1 MKINTIKIII
11 LNIILLV
18 IILFISDYS
27 IYLKFKQ
34 DYIKNLASES
44 LKIYPP
50 ISYID
55 NYKSNYSTQS
65 YIFQER
71 NKNNFN
77 YLRKNIY
84 NTSYN
89 KKGSIIFFGCSYT
102 FGIELSDEQT
112 LSNKIAKKLNIN
124 VYNFGI
130 CASGIQHMLSLL
142 QNNIFY
148 NLIKEEPKY
157 AIYTIIPDH
166 FGRLQKYI
174 FPSPM
179 MANGINLHYE
189 LKNSKLKKRYI
200 PLNIF
205 SKSFLVK
212 SFFYQIDTKINDSE
226 PNTKEQNNILAYY
239 IFTESFKILKKK
251 YPNIKF
257 IILRYE
263 TEEDLAEEYED
274 KEIWE
279 NLKKQGIIIINS
291 SDLIGRKFRYASEDT
306 CEDDYHPSEK
316 AWELLIPKLIEKIDL

>member
-1 MKINTIKIII
+1 MKKNIIKIII
-11 LNIILLV
+11 FNIILLV
-18 IILFISDYS
+18 IILFIADYS

-34 DYIKNLASES
+34 DYIKNLTYES

-55 NYKSNYSTQS
+55 NYKSNYSAQS
-65 YIFQER
+65 YIFQKR

-77 YLRKNIY
+77 YFRNNIY
-84 NTSYN
+84 NKNYN
-89 KKGSIIFFGCSYT
+89 NKSIIFFGCSYT
-102 FGIELSDEQT
+102 FGAQLSDEQT
-112 LSNKIAKKLNIN
+112 LSNKLAKKLNIN

-142 QNNIFY
+142 QNNNFY

-179 MANGINLHYE
+179 MENGINLQYE

-200 PLNIF
+200 PLNLF
-205 SKSFLVK
+205 SKSFLVR
-212 SFFYQIDTKINDSE
+212 SIYYQIDTKRNDFE
-226 PNTKEQNNILAYY
+226 PNIKEQNNLLAYY

-263 TEEDLAEEYED
+263 TEEDLAEEYENE
-274 KEIWE
+274 KIWE
-279 NLKKQGIIIINS
+279 DLKKQGIIIINS
-291 SDLIGRKFRYASEDT
+291 SDLIGRKFKYASEDT
-306 CEDDYHPSEK
+306 CEDKYHPSEK
-316 AWELLIPKLIEKIDL
+316 AWDLLIDKLTEELQF

>member
-1 MKINTIKIII
+1 MKKNIIKIII

-18 IILFISDYS
+18 IIIFIADYS

-34 DYIKNLASES
+34 DYIKNLDSES
-44 LKIYPP
+44 LKLYPP

-55 NYKSNYSTQS
+55 NYKSNYSPQS
-65 YIFQER
+65 YIFQKI

-77 YLRKNIY
+77 YFRNNIY
-84 NTSYN
+84 NKNYN
-89 KKGSIIFFGCSYT
+89 NKSIIFFGCSYT
-102 FGIELSDEQT
+102 FGAQLSDEET
-112 LSNKIAKKLNIN
+112 LSNKLAKKLNIN

-142 QNNIFY
+142 QNNNFY

-179 MANGINLHYE
+179 MESGINLQYE

-200 PLNIF
+200 PLNLF

-212 SFFYQIDTKINDSE
+212 SIYYQLDTKRNDFE
-226 PNTKEQNNILAYY
+226 PSTKKQNNILAYY
-239 IFTESFKILKKK
+239 IFSESFKILKKK

-263 TEEDLAEEYED
+263 TEEDLAEEYENE
-274 KEIWE
+274 KIWE

-291 SDLIGRKFRYASEDT
+291 SDLIGRKYKYASEDT
-306 CEDDYHPSEK
+306 CEDKYHPSEK
-316 AWELLIPKLIEKIDL
+316 AWDLLIPKLIEKIEL

>member
-34 DYIKNLASES
+34 DYIKNLTYES

-65 YIFQER
+65 YIFQKR

-77 YLRKNIY
+77 YFRNNIY
-84 NTSYN
+84 NKNYN
-89 KKGSIIFFGCSYT
+89 NKSIIFFGCSYT
-102 FGIELSDEQT
+102 FGAQLSDEQT
-112 LSNKIAKKLNIN
+112 LSNKLAKKLNIN

-142 QNNIFY
+142 QNNNFY

-179 MANGINLHYE
+179 MANGINLQYE

-200 PLNIF
+200 PLNLF

-212 SFFYQIDTKINDSE
+212 SIYYQIDTKRNDFE
-226 PNTKEQNNILAYY
+226 PNIKEQNNLLAYY
-239 IFTESFKILKKK
+239 IFTESFQILKKK

-263 TEEDLAEEYED
+263 TEEDLAEEYENE
-274 KEIWE
+274 KIWE

-291 SDLIGRKFRYASEDT
+291 SDLIGRKFKYASEDT
-306 CEDDYHPSEK
+306 CEDQYHPSEK
-316 AWELLIPKLIEKIDL
+316 AWDLLVPKLIEQIEL

>member
-65 YIFQER
+65 YIFQKR

-77 YLRKNIY
+77 YFRNNIY
-84 NTSYN
+84 NKNYN
-89 KKGSIIFFGCSYT
+89 NKAIIFFGCSYT
-102 FGIELSDEQT
+102 FGAQLSDEQT
-112 LSNKIAKKLNIN
+112 LSNKLAKKLNIN

-148 NLIKEEPKY
+148 NLIKEEPQY

-179 MANGINLHYE
+179 MANGINLQYE

-200 PLNIF
+200 PLNLF

-212 SFFYQIDTKINDSE
+212 SIYYQIDTKRNDFE
-226 PNTKEQNNILAYY
+226 PNIKEQNNLLAYY
-239 IFTESFKILKKK
+239 IFTESFQILKKK

-263 TEEDLAEEYED
+263 TENDYAEEYENN
-274 KEIWE
+274 KIWE
-279 NLKKQGIIIINS
+279 NLQKQGIIIINS
-291 SDLIGRKFRYASEDT
+291 SDLIGRKFKYASEDT
-306 CEDDYHPSEK
+306 CEDQYHPSEK
-316 AWELLIPKLIEKIDL
+316 AWDLLVPKLIEQIEL

>member
-65 YIFQER
+65 YIFQKK

-77 YLRKNIY
+77 YFRNNIY
-84 NTSYN
+84 NKNYN
-89 KKGSIIFFGCSYT
+89 KAIIFFGCSYT
-102 FGIELSDEQT
+102 FGAQLSDEQT
-112 LSNKIAKKLNIN
+112 LSNKLAKKLNIN

-148 NLIKEEPKY
+148 NLIKEEPQY

-179 MANGINLHYE
+179 MANGINLQYE

-200 PLNIF
+200 PLNLF

-212 SFFYQIDTKINDSE
+212 SIYYQIDTKRNDFE
-226 PNTKEQNNILAYY
+226 PNIKEQNNLLAYY
-239 IFTESFKILKKK
+239 IFTESFQILKKK

-263 TEEDLAEEYED
+263 TENDYAEEYENN
-274 KEIWE
+274 KIWE
-279 NLKKQGIIIINS
+279 NLQKQGIIIINS
-291 SDLIGRKFRYASEDT
+291 SDLIGRKFKYASEDT
-306 CEDDYHPSEK
+306 CEDQYHPSEK
-316 AWELLIPKLIEKIDL
+316 AWDLLVPKLIEQIEL

>member
-65 YIFQER
+65 YIFQKR

-77 YLRKNIY
+77 YFRNNIY
-84 NTSYN
+84 NKNYN
-89 KKGSIIFFGCSYT
+89 NKSIIFFGCSYT
-102 FGIELSDEQT
+102 FGIQLSDEET
-112 LSNKIAKKLNIN
+112 LSNKLAKKLNIN

-166 FGRLQKYI
+166 FERLQKYI

-179 MANGINLHYE
+179 MANGINLQYE

-200 PLNIF
+200 PLNLF

-212 SFFYQIDTKINDSE
+212 SIYYQIDTKRNDFE
-226 PNTKEQNNILAYY
+226 PNIKEQNNLLAYY
-239 IFTESFKILKKK
+239 IFTESFQILKKK

-263 TEEDLAEEYED
+263 TENDYAEEYENN
-274 KEIWE
+274 KIWE
-279 NLKKQGIIIINS
+279 NLQKQGIIIINS
-291 SDLIGRKFRYASEDT
+291 SDLIGRKFKYASEDT
-306 CEDDYHPSEK
+306 CEDQYHPSEK
-316 AWELLIPKLIEKIDL
+316 AWDLLVPKLIEQIEL

>member
-65 YIFQER
+65 YIFQKR

-77 YLRKNIY
+77 YFRNNIY
-84 NTSYN
+84 NKNYN
-89 KKGSIIFFGCSYT
+89 NKSIIFFGCSYT
-102 FGIELSDEQT
+102 FGAQLSDEQT
-112 LSNKIAKKLNIN
+112 LSNKLAKKLNIN

-179 MANGINLHYE
+179 MANGINLQYE
-189 LKNSKLKKRYI
+189 LKNNKLKKRYI
-200 PLNIF
+200 PLNLF

-212 SFFYQIDTKINDSE
+212 SIYYQIDTKRNDFE
-226 PNTKEQNNILAYY
+226 PNIKEQNNLLAYY
-239 IFTESFKILKKK
+239 IFTESFQILKKK

-263 TEEDLAEEYED
+263 TENDYAEEYENN
-274 KEIWE
+274 KIWE
-279 NLKKQGIIIINS
+279 NLQKQGIIIINS
-291 SDLIGRKFRYASEDT
+291 SDLIGRKFKYASEDT
-306 CEDDYHPSEK
+306 CEDQYHPSEK
-316 AWELLIPKLIEKIDL
+316 AWDLLVPKLIEQIEL

>member
-65 YIFQER
+65 YIFQKR

-77 YLRKNIY
+77 YFRNNIY
-84 NTSYN
+84 NKNYN
-89 KKGSIIFFGCSYT
+89 NKSIIFFGCSYT
-102 FGIELSDEQT
+102 FGAQLSDEQT
-112 LSNKIAKKLNIN
+112 LSNKLAKKLNIN

-166 FGRLQKYI
+166 FERLQKYI

-179 MANGINLHYE
+179 MANGINLQYE

-200 PLNIF
+200 PLNLF

-212 SFFYQIDTKINDSE
+212 SIYYQIDTKRNDFE
-226 PNTKEQNNILAYY
+226 PNIKEQNNLLAYY
-239 IFTESFKILKKK
+239 IFTESFQILKKK

-263 TEEDLAEEYED
+263 TENDYAEEYENN
-274 KEIWE
+274 KIWE
-279 NLKKQGIIIINS
+279 NLQKQGIIIINS
-291 SDLIGRKFRYASEDT
+291 SDLIGRKFKYASEDT
-306 CEDDYHPSEK
+306 CEDQYHPSEK
-316 AWELLIPKLIEKIDL
+316 AWDLLVPKLIEQIEL

>member
-65 YIFQER
+65 YIFQKR

-77 YLRKNIY
+77 YFRNNIY
-84 NTSYN
+84 NKNYN
-89 KKGSIIFFGCSYT
+89 NKSIIFFGCSYT
-102 FGIELSDEQT
+102 FGAQLSDEQT
-112 LSNKIAKKLNIN
+112 LSNKLAKKLNIN

-142 QNNIFY
+142 QNNNFY
-148 NLIKEEPKY
+148 NLIKEEPQY

-179 MANGINLHYE
+179 MANGINLQYE

-200 PLNIF
+200 PLNLF

-212 SFFYQIDTKINDSE
+212 SIYYQIDTKRNDFE
-226 PNTKEQNNILAYY
+226 PNIKEQNNLLAYY
-239 IFTESFKILKKK
+239 IFTESFQILKKK

-263 TEEDLAEEYED
+263 TENDYAEKYENN
-274 KEIWE
+274 KIWE
-279 NLKKQGIIIINS
+279 NLQKKGIIIINS
-291 SDLIGRKFRYASEDT
+291 SDLIGRKFKYASEDT
-306 CEDDYHPSEK
+306 CKDQYHPSEK
-316 AWELLIPKLIEKIDL
+316 AWDLLVPKLIEQIEL

>member
-1 MKINTIKIII
+1 MKKSIIKIII

-18 IILFISDYS
+18 IILFIADYS

-34 DYIKNLASES
+34 NYIKDFAAES

-55 NYKSNYSTQS
+55 NYRSNYSPQS
-65 YIFQER
+65 YIFQKI
-71 NKNNFN
+71 NKNKFN
-77 YLRKNIY
+77 YFRNNIY
-84 NTSYN
+84 NKNYN
-89 KKGSIIFFGCSYT
+89 NESIIFFGCSYT
-102 FGIELSDEQT
+102 FGAQLSDEQT
-112 LSNKIAKKLNIN
+112 LSNKLAKKLNIN

-142 QNNIFY
+142 QNNNFY

-179 MANGINLHYE
+179 MTNGINLQYE

-200 PLNIF
+200 PLNLF

-212 SFFYQIDTKINDSE
+212 SIYYQIDTKRNDFE
-226 PNTKEQNNILAYY
+226 PNIKEQNNLLAYY
-239 IFTESFKILKKK
+239 IFTESFQILKKK

-263 TEEDLAEEYED
+263 TENDYAEEYENN
-274 KEIWE
+274 KIWE
-279 NLKKQGIIIINS
+279 NLQKQGIIIINS
-291 SDLIGRKFRYASEDT
+291 SDLIGRKFKYASEDT
-306 CEDDYHPSEK
+306 CEDQYHPSEK
-316 AWELLIPKLIEKIDL
+316 AWDLLVPKLIEQIEL

>member
-1 MKINTIKIII
+1 MKKNIIKIII

-18 IILFISDYS
+18 IIIFIADYS

-34 DYIKNLASES
+34 DYIKNLDSES
-44 LKIYPP
+44 LKLYPP

-55 NYKSNYSTQS
+55 NYKSNYSPQS
-65 YIFQER
+65 YIFQKI

-77 YLRKNIY
+77 YFRNNIY
-84 NTSYN
+84 NKNYN
-89 KKGSIIFFGCSYT
+89 NKSIIFFGCSYT
-102 FGIELSDEQT
+102 FGAQLSDEET
-112 LSNKIAKKLNIN
+112 LSNKLAKKLNIN

-142 QNNIFY
+142 QNNNFY

-179 MANGINLHYE
+179 MESGINLQYE

-200 PLNIF
+200 PLNLF
-205 SKSFLVK
+205 SKSFLV
-212 SFFYQIDTKINDSE
+212 SSIYYQIDTKRNDFE
-226 PNTKEQNNILAYY
+226 PSTKKQNNILAYY
-239 IFTESFKILKKK
+239 IFSESFKILKKK

-263 TEEDLAEEYED
+263 TEEDLAEEYENE
-274 KEIWE
+274 KIWE

-291 SDLIGRKFRYASEDT
+291 SDLIGRKYKYASEDT
-306 CEDDYHPSEK
+306 CEDKYHPSEK
-316 AWELLIPKLIEKIDL
+316 AWDLLIPKLIEKIEL

>member
-1 MKINTIKIII
+1 MKKNIIKIII

-18 IILFISDYS
+18 IIIFIADYS

-34 DYIKNLASES
+34 DYIKNLDSES
-44 LKIYPP
+44 LKLYPP

-55 NYKSNYSTQS
+55 NYKSNYSPQS
-65 YIFQER
+65 YIFQKI

-77 YLRKNIY
+77 YFRNNIY
-84 NTSYN
+84 NKNYN
-89 KKGSIIFFGCSYT
+89 NKSIIFFGCSYT
-102 FGIELSDEQT
+102 FGAQLSDEET
-112 LSNKIAKKLNIN
+112 LSNKLAKKLNIN

-148 NLIKEEPKY
+148 NLIKEEPQY

-179 MANGINLHYE
+179 MANGINLQYE

-200 PLNIF
+200 PLNLF

-212 SFFYQIDTKINDSE
+212 SIYYQIDTKRNDFE
-226 PNTKEQNNILAYY
+226 PNIKEQNNLLAYY
-239 IFTESFKILKKK
+239 IFTESFQILKKK

-263 TEEDLAEEYED
+263 TEEDLAEEYENE
-274 KEIWE
+274 KIWE

-291 SDLIGRKFRYASEDT
+291 SDLIGRKYKYASEDT
-306 CEDDYHPSEK
+306 CEDNYHPSEK
-316 AWELLIPKLIEKIDL
+316 AWDLLIPKLIEKIEL

>member
-1 MKINTIKIII
+1 MKKNIIKIII

-18 IILFISDYS
+18 IIIFIADYS

-34 DYIKNLASES
+34 DYIKNLDSES
-44 LKIYPP
+44 LKLYPP

-55 NYKSNYSTQS
+55 NYKSNYSPQS
-65 YIFQER
+65 YIFQKI

-77 YLRKNIY
+77 YFRNNIY
-84 NTSYN
+84 NKNYN
-89 KKGSIIFFGCSYT
+89 NKSIIFFGCSYT
-102 FGIELSDEQT
+102 FGAQLSDEET
-112 LSNKIAKKLNIN
+112 LSNKLAKKLNIN

-142 QNNIFY
+142 QNNNFY

-179 MANGINLHYE
+179 MANGINLQYE
-189 LKNSKLKKRYI
+189 LKNNKIKKRYI
-200 PLNIF
+200 PLNLF
-205 SKSFLVK
+205 LKSFLVK
-212 SFFYQIDTKINDSE
+212 SIYYQIDTKRNDFE
-226 PNTKEQNNILAYY
+226 PNIKEQNNLLAYY

-263 TEEDLAEEYED
+263 TEEDLAEEYENE
-274 KEIWE
+274 KIWE

-291 SDLIGRKFRYASEDT
+291 SDLIGRKYKYASEDT
-306 CEDDYHPSEK
+306 CEDNYHPSEK
-316 AWELLIPKLIEKIDL
+316 AWDLLVPKLIEQIEL

>member
-1 MKINTIKIII
+1 MKKNIIKIII

-18 IILFISDYS
+18 IIIFIADYS

-65 YIFQER
+65 YIFQKR

-77 YLRKNIY
+77 YFRNNIY
-84 NTSYN
+84 NKNYN
-89 KKGSIIFFGCSYT
+89 NKAIIFFGCSYT
-102 FGIELSDEQT
+102 FGAQLSDEQT
-112 LSNKIAKKLNIN
+112 LSNKLAKKLNIN

-148 NLIKEEPKY
+148 NLIKEEPQY

-179 MANGINLHYE
+179 MANGINLQYE

-200 PLNIF
+200 PLNLF

-212 SFFYQIDTKINDSE
+212 SIYYQIDTKRNDFE
-226 PNTKEQNNILAYY
+226 PNIKEQNNLLAYY
-239 IFTESFKILKKK
+239 IFTESFQILKKK

-263 TEEDLAEEYED
+263 TENDYAEEYENN
-274 KEIWE
+274 KIWE
-279 NLKKQGIIIINS
+279 NLQKQGIIIINS
-291 SDLIGRKFRYASEDT
+291 SDLIGRKFKYASEDT
-306 CEDDYHPSEK
+306 CEDQYHPSEK
-316 AWELLIPKLIEKIDL
+316 AWDLLVPKLIEQIEL

>member
-65 YIFQER
+65 YIFQKR

-77 YLRKNIY
+77 YFRNNIY
-84 NTSYN
+84 NKNYN
-89 KKGSIIFFGCSYT
+89 NKSIIFFGCSYT
-102 FGIELSDEQT
+102 FGIQLSDEET
-112 LSNKIAKKLNIN
+112 LSNKLAKKLNIN

-166 FGRLQKYI
+166 FERLQKYI

-179 MANGINLHYE
+179 MANGINLQYE

-200 PLNIF
+200 PLNLF

-212 SFFYQIDTKINDSE
+212 SIYYQIDTKRNDFE
-226 PNTKEQNNILAYY
+226 PNIKEQNNLLAYY
-239 IFTESFKILKKK
+239 IFTESFQILKKI

-263 TEEDLAEEYED
+263 TENDYAEEYENN
-274 KEIWE
+274 KIWE
-279 NLKKQGIIIINS
+279 NLQKQGIIIINS
-291 SDLIGRKFRYASEDT
+291 SDLIGRKFKYASEDT
-306 CEDDYHPSEK
+306 CEDQYHPSEK
-316 AWELLIPKLIEKIDL
+316 AWDLLVPKLIEQIEL

>member
-1 MKINTIKIII
+1 MKKNIIKIII

-18 IILFISDYS
+18 IIIFIADYS

-34 DYIKNLASES
+34 DYIKNLDSES
-44 LKIYPP
+44 LKLYPP

-55 NYKSNYSTQS
+55 NYKSNYSPQS
-65 YIFQER
+65 YIFQKI

-77 YLRKNIY
+77 YFRNNIY
-84 NTSYN
+84 NKNYN
-89 KKGSIIFFGCSYT
+89 NKSIIFFGCSYT
-102 FGIELSDEQT
+102 FGAQLSDEET
-112 LSNKIAKKLNIN
+112 LSNKLAKKLNIN

-157 AIYTIIPDH
+157 AIYTIIPEH

-179 MANGINLHYE
+179 MANGINLQYE

-200 PLNIF
+200 PLNLF

-212 SFFYQIDTKINDSE
+212 SIYYQLDTKRNDFE
-226 PNTKEQNNILAYY
+226 PSTKKQNNILAYY
-239 IFTESFKILKKK
+239 IFSESFKILKKK

-263 TEEDLAEEYED
+263 TEEDLAEEYENE
-274 KEIWE
+274 KIWE

-291 SDLIGRKFRYASEDT
+291 SDLIGRKYKYTSEDT
-306 CEDDYHPSEK
+306 CEDNYHPSEK
-316 AWELLIPKLIEKIDL
+316 AWDLLVPKLIEQIEL

>member
-1 MKINTIKIII
+1 MKKNIIKIII

-18 IILFISDYS
+18 IIIFIADYS

-34 DYIKNLASES
+34 DYIKNLDSES

-65 YIFQER
+65 YIFQKK

-77 YLRKNIY
+77 YFRNNIY
-84 NTSYN
+84 NKNYN
-89 KKGSIIFFGCSYT
+89 NKAIIFFGCSYT
-102 FGIELSDEQT
+102 FGAQLSDEQT
-112 LSNKIAKKLNIN
+112 LSNKLAKKLNIN

-148 NLIKEEPKY
+148 NLIKEEPQY

-179 MANGINLHYE
+179 MANGINLQYE

-200 PLNIF
+200 PLNLF

-212 SFFYQIDTKINDSE
+212 SIYYQIDTKRNDFE
-226 PNTKEQNNILAYY
+226 PNIKEQNNLLAYY
-239 IFTESFKILKKK
+239 IFTESFQILKKK

-263 TEEDLAEEYED
+263 TENDYAEEYENN
-274 KEIWE
+274 KIWE
-279 NLKKQGIIIINS
+279 NLQKQGIIIINS
-291 SDLIGRKFRYASEDT
+291 SDLIGRKFKYASEDT
-306 CEDDYHPSEK
+306 CEDQYHPSEK
-316 AWELLIPKLIEKIDL
+316 AWDLLVPKLIEQIEL

>member
-1 MKINTIKIII
+1 MKKNIIKIII

-18 IILFISDYS
+18 IIIFIADYS

-34 DYIKNLASES
+34 DYIKNLDSES
-44 LKIYPP
+44 LKLYPP

-55 NYKSNYSTQS
+55 NYKSNYSPQS
-65 YIFQER
+65 YIFQKI

-77 YLRKNIY
+77 YFRNNIY
-84 NTSYN
+84 NKNYN
-89 KKGSIIFFGCSYT
+89 NKSIIFFGCSYT
-102 FGIELSDEQT
+102 FGAQLSDEET
-112 LSNKIAKKLNIN
+112 LSNKLAKKLNIN

-142 QNNIFY
+142 QNNNFY

-179 MANGINLHYE
+179 MENGINLQYE

-200 PLNIF
+200 PLNLF
-205 SKSFLVK
+205 SKSFLVR
-212 SFFYQIDTKINDSE
+212 SIYYQIDTKRNDFE
-226 PNTKEQNNILAYY
+226 PSTKKQNNILAYY
-239 IFTESFKILKKK
+239 IFSESFKILKKK

-263 TEEDLAEEYED
+263 TEEDLAEEYENE
-274 KEIWE
+274 KIWE

-291 SDLIGRKFRYASEDT
+291 SDLIGRKYKYASEDT
-306 CEDDYHPSEK
+306 CEDNYHPSEK
-316 AWELLIPKLIEKIDL
+316 AWDLLVPKLIEQIEL